1 MPPDEQRWTTWLWG
15 ANSAVRDRPQLFLE
29 MFTLQR
35 HCPSLQKNGRSSNQE
50 AEALKRFYVASS
62 FRNVVNVRY
71 VAQTLESK
79 GYVNTYDW
87 IQNASARDVGTVALG
102 DLCSIGQ
109 HERDAVMAADVVVIL
124 LPGGKGTHVELG
136 IAIAQGRRTILYS
149 PEEVINN
156 LETTSTFYHLPELE
170 KCHGTLDDL
179 IAMIVGQEVTV
190 APSESIM

>member
-1 MPPDEQRWTTWLWG
+1 M
-15 ANSAVRDRPQLFLE
+15 
-29 MFTLQR
+29 
-35 HCPSLQKNGRSSNQE
+35 
-50 AEALKRFYVASS
+50 KRFYVASS